1 MTQKIHSKEAGN
13 VVVIVLVALV
23 VAAIGGMAY
32 FSGHLANKDRGAES
46 ETAATPAAVETASG
60 EAVKAP
66 APTPQKE
73 IKPGN
78 PVVAKVGGK
87 EVTRVDVFNFMQTL
101 PAETRQLPMDQ
112 LFPLVLN
119 QLINMSLV
127 KEKSAAVNLDN
138 DPLVKQQLEAAK
150 ENIVPVVFM
159 QREVEK
165 ELNDARL
172 KAAYDQY
179 VANFPE
185 IQEAKSRHILVE
197 DETLAKD
204 LIKQLNEGSSFEEL
218 AKQHSTDSTAEK
230 GGELGY
236 FAKTDVV
243 PEFGEAAFAQEIGA
257 VSAEPIKS
265 QFGYHIIK
273 VEERRQRPPA
283 EFEQAKPF
291 LAGQLR
297 NVVTNEIVQK
307 WRNEAGVETYDINGD
322 AIEPSAGEEEGEAPK
337 AQ

>member
-1 MTQKIHSKEAGN
+1 MKQTSNSQEHGN
-13 VVVIVLVALV
+13 VVVVVLVALV
-23 VAAIGGMAY
+23 VLAVGGMAY
-32 FSGHLANKDRGAES
+32 FSGHLTKDNKMQDTS
-46 ETAATPAAVETASG
+46 NPAAVETASG
-60 EAVKAP
+60 DQANAGEAVTAP
-66 APTPQKE
+66 APAPQQE

-78 PVVAKVGGK
+78 PVVAKIGDRD
-87 EVTRVDVFNFMQTL
+87 VTRIDVFNFMQTL
-101 PAETRQLPMDQ
+101 PADTRQLPMDQ
-112 LFPLVLN
+112 LFPLVQN
-119 QLINMSLV
+119 QLINMALV
-127 KEKSAAVNLDN
+127 KEKSAGANLDE

-150 ENIVPVVFM
+150 QNIIPVVFM

-165 ELNDARL
+165 ALNDERL

-185 IQEAKSRHILVE
+185 IQEAKARHILVE
-197 DETLAKD
+197 DEAKAKD
-204 LIKQLNEGSSFEEL
+204 LISQLNGGASFEEL
-218 AKQHSTDSTAEK
+218 AKEHSTDSTAEK

-243 PEFGEAAFAQEIGA
+243 PEFGEAAFAQEINA
-257 VSAEPIKS
+257 VSATPIKS

-297 NVVTNEIVQK
+297 NAVTNEIVEK
-307 WRNEAGVETYDINGD
+307 WRSEAGVELFDINGD
-322 AIEPSAGEEEGEAPK
+322 AIEPSAGDE
-337 AQ
+337 

>member
-32 FSGHLANKDRGAES
+32 FSGHLANKDRTEGDVAE
-46 ETAATPAAVETASG
+46 TPAAVETASG
-60 EAVKAP
+60 ESITAP
-66 APTPQKE
+66 PPPPQTE

-78 PVVAKVGGK
+78 PIVAKIGDQ
-87 EVTRVDVFNFMQTL
+87 EVTRLDIFNFMQTL

-112 LFPLVLN
+112 LFPLVQN
-119 QLINMSLV
+119 QMINMSLV
-127 KEKSAAVNLDN
+127 KEKSAKVNLDN

-150 ENIVPVVFM
+150 QNIVPVVFM

-165 ELNDARL
+165 QLNDDRL

-185 IQEAKSRHILVE
+185 IEESKSRHILVE
-197 DETLAKD
+197 DEALAKD
-204 LIKQLNEGSSFEEL
+204 LIKQLNEGASFEEL
-218 AKQHSTDSTAEK
+218 AKQHSKDSTAAQ
-230 GGELGY
+230 GGELAY

-243 PEFGEAAFAQEIGA
+243 PEFGEAAFSQEIGA

-265 QFGYHIIK
+265 QFGYHVIK

-283 EFEQAKPF
+283 DFEQAKPF

-307 WRNEAGVETYDINGD
+307 WRDEAGVEVFDINGD
-322 AIEPSAGEEEGEAPK
+322 AIEPAAGEEAK
-337 AQ
+337 AE

>member
-1 MTQKIHSKEAGN
+1 MTHKIHSNEAGN

-23 VAAIGGMAY
+23 IAAIGGMAY
-32 FSGHLANKDRGAES
+32 FSGHLANDDRAKGDKS
-46 ETAATPAAVETASG
+46 AAVETASG
-60 EAVKAP
+60 EAIT
-66 APTPQKE
+66 APTPAEQLE

-87 EVTRVDVFNFMQTL
+87 EVTRIDIFNFMQTL

-112 LFPLVLN
+112 LFPLVQN
-119 QLINMSLV
+119 QMINMSLV
-127 KEKSAAVNLDN
+127 KEKSAKVNLDN

-150 ENIVPVVFM
+150 QNIVPVVFM

-165 ELNDARL
+165 QLNDDRL

-185 IQEAKSRHILVE
+185 IEESKSRHILVE
-197 DETLAKD
+197 DEALAKD
-204 LIKQLNEGSSFEEL
+204 LIKQLNEGASFEEL
-218 AKQHSTDSTAEK
+218 AKQHSKDSTAAQ
-230 GGELGY
+230 GGELAY

-243 PEFGEAAFAQEIGA
+243 PEFGEAAFSQEIGA

-265 QFGYHIIK
+265 QFGYHVIK

-283 EFEQAKPF
+283 DFEQAKPF

-307 WRNEAGVETYDINGD
+307 WRDEAGVEVFDINGD
-322 AIEPSAGEEEGEAPK
+322 AIEPAAGEEAK
-337 AQ
+337 AE